1 MPNIVKHL
9 LILLVL
15 PWAIPALAQ
24 EHIQSEGA
32 SHFPVSPIASIEPNL
47 LPLRLQ
53 RNSDPGATDFI
64 VPGHRYIIYA
74 NLVINPDDIRN
85 TLASFQSRNAGG
97 ASWVE
102 NYTSNII
109 SRYDELLVSN
119 DYSLPSGSTNVRYV
133 RVCLFYTY
141 EGHQRGG
148 SSGTES
154 DRLNGTLC
162 HTWSVRDN
170 HAATGA
176 PQVSGPPPRVGVS
189 LVASS
194 SGINDIDGLT
204 GSTFSWRWKQA
215 NSVSG
220 TFTNIFGATSSI
232 FRPGS
237 SQANKFLQVCASFT
251 DSLGN
256 DEERC
261 STINESVNNP
271 ATGTPSVQN
280 GESISAGTM
289 LTAAQGDI
297 ADDDGLSGVRF
308 TWQWKQSAAHDGPFA
323 DISGATSATFS
334 PTNAHA
340 GQYLRVCARFM
351 DDRGDSEMRCWT
363 STDPI
368 IMNNAPTAFD
378 SSITVTGNT
387 HSFDKDDFQHEDPDD
402 DNQYIYIIIT
412 SLPSGT
418 LSDADGTLMA
428 AGHEYSI
435 DNISSLVYTLPATRT
450 VRDSL
455 TFRVKDDK
463 GATSNIATLTI
474 DIDIQAYATG
484 APTVTYADN
493 TSLTNNGPKE
503 KRQLTASTDGITAP
517 DGINTAT
524 LSWQWKKRDTRHD
537 TFANISGATN
547 HTFTPRQAHVGKY
560 LRLCV
565 RFRGNSNP
573 PIEQGPLC
581 WTSIRAVV
589 NVNDRATGE
598 PQISG
603 PLTVGMEVRARKGT
617 IYDYDGLPDVAD
629 FRWQWRQS
637 SNANG
642 PFTDIAGAT
651 STSFTPST
659 SHTDQF
665 LQVCAA
671 FTDDYGSN
679 EQRCKASDSSVI
691 FEFPEV
697 DNSCEEEDESTI
709 LPYPEFPPQ
718 LPCELLTTTTTTNTP
733 AVGTPTV
740 SATDGTD
747 LSVSGPRSGTVL
759 VASARGLHDDDGID
773 QSTLAWQWQLA
784 DAADGTA
791 PADDSYN
798 DIAGATGHEFT
809 PAYAMV
815 GQYLRLC
822 ASFRDQGTP
831 VADEGPLCWV
841 SPFPVAGTD
850 VAAQQTAQLAAAISG
865 ELLSDAEDV
874 IGSQLDTQPT
884 GQGFRAFAQ
893 LVQLYDGLRAAPAAA
908 PSATGRPAY
917 ADASQMTA
925 TASRARDADH
935 SMAHHRLAE
944 LPGTLSAAH
953 RQHWYL
959 GTDALAESHSA
970 YHSRGDAASQLLQ
983 RLRSATD
990 SLQMSWRGSG
1000 AARSL
1005 GLWARYHSTDLQGTS
1020 STRQNAPMAI
1030 PTARMPTMGTA
1041 SEGAISDA
1049 QAASGPLSWS
1059 GTGQRLYLGMEHSHS
1074 ASLRTGL
1081 ALGLDGAH
1089 LGADM
1094 EQDGHSDAM
1103 ERTTTGIYPYLNWQ
1117 LGAGNRLRIIS
1128 GYGSGH
1134 IHMHSTLN
1142 RATATAPLQWRL
1154 LSANIS
1160 HQTNQNGL
1168 LQGTLSGAI
1177 SHSSATIGR
1186 AHFANR
1192 PTQLQGATH
1201 AAGRASLN
1209 ARLTHNSSWQ
1219 PFMEASARQ
1228 AFGDHSQ
1235 PLAYHIKGG
1244 MSRDHGPV
1252 QLRISH
1258 SRQINHSSLRQ
1269 DHTNISLS
1277 ISPAANIK
1285 ASMDGKWDSR
1295 TGQPLA
1301 TTRLDYHFHKAD
1313 ATLSLRTS
1321 SIGGGRWALEG
1332 RWRW

>member
-1 MPNIVKHL
+1 MDVLRTYL
-9 LILLVL
+9 L
-15 PWAIPALAQ
+15 AMALAPLLTIAPAQ
-24 EHIQSEGA
+24 AHPGNVA
-32 SHFPVSPIASIEPNL
+32 VSHQLNLDAVVSLPDTSFPESADD
-47 LPLRLQ
+47 
-53 RNSDPGATDFI
+53 DPPVATDSNRITVNIGDMHTFI
-64 VPGHRYIIYA
+64 KEEFPSNKEHEHFGIVIETLPVHGTLKRCSSAARCSRINA
-74 NLVINPDDIRN
+74 GREFTTAEVSGNLDHIN
-85 TLASFQSRNAGG
+85 TLVYEPTGYVPAGSRDSFDFKIRDQKDILSNVATVSITLNARATGKPTINVGG
-97 ASWVE
+97 A
-102 NYTSNII
+102 
-109 SRYDELLVSN
+109 EL
-119 DYSLPSGSTNVRYV
+119 Y
-133 RVCLFYTY
+133 
-141 EGHQRGG
+141 
-148 SSGTES
+148 
-154 DRLNGTLC
+154 
-162 HTWSVRDN
+162 
-170 HAATGA
+170 GA
-176 PQVSGPPPRVGVS
+176 PRTDVR
-189 LVASS
+189 
-194 SGINDIDGLT
+194 LT
-204 GSTFSWRWKQA
+204 AGKGSIGDANGFHENRIIWQWKQSDSGMA
-215 NSVSG
+215 G
-220 TFTNIFGATSSI
+220 TFINIAGATSKYHTPSTASV
-232 FRPGS
+232 G
-237 SQANKFLQVCASFT
+237 KYLQVCASLTDKIGSAEGPLCQSASHAVRVLRHVFAVSVAAGT
-251 DSLGN
+251 SYTFKISDFSEGDYHWDRITIDSL
-256 DEERC
+256 
-261 STINESVNNP
+261 P
-271 ATGTPSVQN
+271 
-280 GESISAGTM
+280 AGTRGR
-289 LTAAQGDI
+289 LK
-297 ADDDGLSGVRF
+297 LSGVEVV
-308 TWQWKQSAAHDGPFA
+308 
-323 DISGATSATFS
+323 
-334 PTNAHA
+334 A
-340 GQYLRVCARFM
+340 GQ
-351 DDRGDSEMRCWT
+351 
-363 STDPI
+363 
-368 IMNNAPTAFD
+368 
-378 SSITVTGNT
+378 SI
-387 HSFDKDDFQHEDPDD
+387 S
-402 DNQYIYIIIT
+402 
-412 SLPSGT
+412 PSR
-418 LSDADGTLMA
+418 A
-428 AGHEYSI
+428 
-435 DNISSLVYTLPATRT
+435 SSLVYMPLAGASATNSRYADFDFTGTRRVRYAYHCTRYDDRNGEIYDTPPIDGVCPWGWHSHTRT
-450 VRDSL
+450 VSRSSSY
-455 TFRVKDDK
+455 TM
-463 GATSNIATLTI
+463 TI
-474 DIDIQAYATG
+474 HLVSRAEG
-484 APTVTYADN
+484 APTVTAADG
-493 TSLTNNGPKE
+493 TDLSESGPNE
-503 KRQLTASTDGITAP
+503 NITLTASKTGITDP
-517 DGINTAT
+517 NGINDST
-524 LSWQWKKRDTRHD
+524 LRWQWKEGSNLSDSFRD
-537 TFANISGATN
+537 IATGSSY
-547 HTFTPRQAHVGKY
+547 TPGRSQEGKY
-560 LRLCV
+560 IKVCAS
-565 RFRGNSNP
+565 FYNKYDP
-573 PIEQGPLC
+573 PAAQGPIC
-581 WTSIRAVV
+581 WPSAYAVV
-589 NVNDRATGE
+589 GDEDEDAGDAF
-598 PQISG
+598 SG
-603 PLTVGMEVRARKGT
+603 
-617 IYDYDGLPDVAD
+617 D
-629 FRWQWRQS
+629 
-637 SNANG
+637 
-642 PFTDIAGAT
+642 DIAGCDIIGR
-651 STSFTPST
+651 FGNRYECL
-659 SHTDQF
+659 D
-665 LQVCAA
+665 
-671 FTDDYGSN
+671 
-679 EQRCKASDSSVI
+679 
-691 FEFPEV
+691 
-697 DNSCEEEDESTI
+697 
-709 LPYPEFPPQ
+709 
-718 LPCELLTTTTTTNTP
+718 TTTTNTP

-791 PADDSYN
+791 PADDSYS

-822 ASFRDQGTP
+822 ASFRDLGTP

-1030 PTARMPTMGTA
+1030 PAARMPTMGTA